1 MERYDIAVIGSG
13 SGLDVAVAA
22 SNYGKKVAIIEK
34 GALGGTCL
42 NKGCIPSKMLI
53 HSADVATAIG
63 SASAFGIKVSGYSVD
78 FASIVRRVT
87 DEVDKES
94 SGIESALRQGENPRL
109 YKGACRFVGTKTLEV
124 SGETISADKVLIAA
138 GSRPQIPQVIGLA
151 GTDFMTSEEA
161 LRLTR
166 QPVSLAILGGGYI
179 AAELAHF
186 FGSLGTK
193 IDIVQRGDLLIP
205 SEDDDVSRQFTHLM
219 GEKYSIHT
227 GFNAVEVSKSSG
239 RFSLT
244 IESTKTKER
253 RLINSEA
260 LLIAAGRTPNSDL
273 LDLQKAGV
281 KTDSR
286 GYIVTD
292 DYLETSAPGVF
303 ALGDIIGRYPFKHAA
318 NLEADYALQ
327 NMLLPEQKMAVDY
340 YAMPH
345 AIFSSPQVAGV
356 GKTEKQLIKEGTKY
370 TVAKWNY
377 IDSGMGQAIE
387 DRTGFVKFLLD
398 PKSLVILG
406 CHIMGSDASS
416 IIHEV
421 IVAMRCGPGSVMN
434 ILNATHIHPA
444 LPEVIRRAA
453 SNFSTQ
459 AHTHGHTHEDG
470 EEHDHSHSD
479 EEEESHDHTHDGDR

>member
-1 MERYDIAVIGSG
+1 METYDLIVIGSG

-53 HSADVATAIG
+53 HSADLAAAIDK
-63 SASAFGIKVSGYSVD
+63 APFFGINVKGYAVN
-78 FASIVRRVT
+78 FASIVKRVT

-94 SGIESALRQGENPRL
+94 AGIESALRQETNPKL
-109 YKGACRFVGTKTLEV
+109 YKGQCRFVGVKTLEV

-138 GSRPQIPQVIGLA
+138 GSRPQIPAVKGLA
-151 GTDFMTSEEA
+151 GIDFMTSEEA

-166 QPVSLAILGGGYI
+166 QPASLAILGGGYI

-186 FGSLGTK
+186 YGSLGTK

-205 SEDDDVSRQFTHLM
+205 SEDADIAQQFTHLM
-219 GEKYSIHT
+219 GEKFGVHT
-227 GFNAVEVSKSSG
+227 GFEAVEASKADG
-239 RFSLT
+239 RFSLM
-244 IESTKTKER
+244 IENAKTKER
-253 RLINSEA
+253 RLINSDA
-260 LLIAAGRTPNSDL
+260 ILVAAGRIPNTDL
-273 LDLQKAGV
+273 LDLEKTGV
-281 KTDSR
+281 KTDAR
-286 GYIVTD
+286 GYVVTD
-292 DYLETSAPGVF
+292 DYLETTAPGVF
-303 ALGDIIGRYPFKHAA
+303 ALGDIIGRYQFKHAA

-327 NMLLPEQKMAVDY
+327 NMLVPEQKMAVDY

-345 AIFSSPQVAGV
+345 AIFSSPQIAGV
-356 GKTEKQLIKEGTKY
+356 GKTEKQLVKEGAKY
-370 TVAKWNY
+370 VVAKWNY
-377 IDSGMGQAIE
+377 IDSGMGQAID

-406 CHIMGSDASS
+406 CHIMGAEASS

-453 SNFSTQ
+453 SNFST
-459 AHTHGHTHEDG
+459 HS
-470 EEHDHSHSD
+470 HDHSHEDGDAHDHSHGD
-479 EEEESHDHTHDGDR
+479 EAAEGHDHTHENDL